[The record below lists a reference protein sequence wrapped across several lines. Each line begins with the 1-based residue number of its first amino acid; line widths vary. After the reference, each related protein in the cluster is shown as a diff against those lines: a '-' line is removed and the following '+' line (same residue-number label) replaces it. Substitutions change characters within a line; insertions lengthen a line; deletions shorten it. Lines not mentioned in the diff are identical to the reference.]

1 MDLRDIERAVRARAP
16 RLRSEGVD
24 LVSAVLVPLVRRE
37 GEWRLLF
44 EIRNLRLKR
53 QPGEICFPGGAI
65 EPGDMTPEDAAVREC
80 REELGLAAESV
91 TVIGPLDPFVSGSHV
106 LVHPFLG
113 RLAESATLTPDRG
126 EIEELLEV
134 PLAFFLGTRPEIHQ
148 VETMLRPLPGF
159 PLDRVPAIYGSDWG
173 RKKAS
178 VYFYQYGRH
187 TIWGLSARVLVDLVE
202 RLEAKA

>member
-1 MDLRDIERAVRARAP
+1 MDLKEIERAVRARAP

-24 LVSAVLVPLVRRE
+24 LVSAVLVPLVMRD

-44 EIRNLRLKR
+44 EIRNRRLKR

-80 REELGLAAESV
+80 CEELGLSFSDVSV
-91 TVIGPLDPFVSGSHV
+91 IAPLDPFVSGSHV
-106 LVHPFLG
+106 LIHPFLG
-113 RLAESATLTPDRG
+113 RLADEVTLTPDPA

-134 PLAFFLGTRPEIHQ
+134 PLDFFLNTPPEIHQ
-148 VETMLRPLPGF
+148 VETLLRPLPGF
-159 PLDRVPAIYGSDWG
+159 PLDRVPEVYRTDWG
-173 RKKAS
+173 RKKVS

-202 RLEAKA
+202 RLTR